1 MDKKQRVQRM
11 IKLIKGVIIGYFT
24 VSMITIIALV
34 ISVFSLKGQIKN
46 LNRELSVATKNT
58 YTFNMNDLYMP
69 EFEESEEITEEIET
83 RIYAE
88 DISFE
93 NPENY
98 AADGDIRTVY
108 LTFDDGPSAVTDEI
122 LNILDDYGV
131 KATFF
136 VIGREDADSVARY
149 KRIVDE
155 GHTIAMH
162 SYTHKYS
169 ELYSSREAF
178 FTDFNNIRNLIYNT
192 TGVDPKFYRFPGGS
206 SNKVSK
212 IPMQDICNYVS
223 ASGFTYF
230 DWNVANGDAKGIAYT
245 PDELVENVMKDVV
258 KYKTSVVLMH
268 DAAAKKNT
276 AKSLPKL
283 IESLQDMGCL
293 LLPITED
300 TPAVQHITAQQ

>member
-24 VSMITIIALV
+24 VSILV
-34 ISVFSLKGQIKN
+34 IAALIISVVSLNGRIKS
-46 LNRELSVATKNT
+46 LNRELQIATKNT
-58 YTFNMNDLYMP
+58 YTFNMSDLYMP
-69 EFEESEEITEEIET
+69 DFEESEEITEELES

-88 DISFE
+88 DISFD

-98 AADGDIRTVY
+98 ASEGDIRTVY

-122 LNILDDYGV
+122 LDILDDYGV

-136 VIGREDADSVARY
+136 VIGREDEAAMNRY

-169 ELYSSREAF
+169 DLYSSREAF
-178 FTDFNNIRNLIYNT
+178 FTDFNNIRNLIYNA
-192 TGVDPKFYRFPGGS
+192 TGVDTKFYRFPGGS

-212 IPMQDICNYVS
+212 ISMKEICSYVS

-268 DAAAKKNT
+268 DAASKKNT

-293 LLPITED
+293 LLPITSD
-300 TPAVQHITAQQ
+300 TPVVQHITAEQ